1 MMKALKF
8 QEPSAFKR
16 VIIGGLATG
25 GFATGARAI
34 AAFAVGAFAIGS
46 FAIRRLAIR
55 DMRVRSLKIED
66 LQISHLPSQKFPTP
80 ETGFVLT
87 HFLTVS
93 DIKRSARFYSDMLGG
108 EIVFDGAPTVVKI
121 ANSWMI
127 LNSGGGPTDDK
138 PQTILHPPTSTGEV
152 SSFLNIRVSD
162 IQRYYR
168 EWKKRGVEFL
178 TEPKD
183 HGREWRCY
191 MKDPDGY
198 IIEVGQSTGWITE
211 LKSAA

>member
-1 MMKALKF
+1 MIKPLKF
-8 QEPSAFKR
+8 QEPTAVKR
-16 VIIGGLATG
+16 VAIGGLATV

-46 FAIRRLAIR
+46 FAIRRLAIGNVR
-55 DMRVRSLKIED
+55 IRSLKIED

-80 ETGFVLT
+80 EMGFVLT

-93 DIKRSARFYSDMLGG
+93 DIKRSARFYSDVLGG
-108 EIVFDGAPTVVKI
+108 EIVFDGAPTIIKI
-121 ANSWMI
+121 ANSWI
-127 LNSGGGPTDDK
+127 TLNIGGDPTDDK
-138 PQTILHPPTSTGEV
+138 PQTILHPPMSTREV

-162 IQRYYR
+162 IHRYYR
-168 EWKKRGVEFL
+168 EWKKRGAEFL
-178 TEPKD
+178 TKPKD
-183 HGREWRCY
+183 HGRELRCY

-198 IIEVGQSTGWITE
+198 IIEVGQSTGFITE

>member
-1 MMKALKF
+1 MIKPLKT
-8 QEPSAFKR
+8 QEPTAVKR
-16 VIIGGLATG
+16 VAIGGLATI

-46 FAIRRLAIR
+46 FAIRRFAIR
-55 DMRVRSLKIED
+55 NMRIQTLRIED
-66 LQISHLPSQKFPTP
+66 LQISHIPSQRFPAP

-93 DIKRSARFYSDMLGG
+93 DIKRSARFYSDVLGG
-108 EIVFDGAPTVVKI
+108 EIVFDGAPSIIKI

-127 LNSGGGPTDDK
+127 LNVGGGPTDDK
-138 PQTILHPPTSTGEV
+138 PQTILNPPTSTREV

-162 IQRYYR
+162 IHRYYHI
-168 EWKKRGVEFL
+168 WKKRGAEFL

-191 MKDPDGY
+191 IKDPDGY
-198 IIEVGQSTGWITE
+198 IIEVGQSTGLIAEIKT
-211 LKSAA
+211 AA

>member
-1 MMKALKF
+1 MIKPLTHQKSTAV
-8 QEPSAFKR
+8 KR
-16 VIIGGLATG
+16 VAIGGLATG

-34 AAFAVGAFAIGS
+34 GAFAVGAMAIGAL
-46 FAIRRLAIR
+46 AIRRLALGKVQIKSLEV
-55 DMRVRSLKIED
+55 DNLRV
-66 LQISHLPSQKFPTP
+66 SHLPSQKFPTP
-80 ETGFVLT
+80 ETGFVVT

-93 DIKRSARFYSDMLGG
+93 DIKRSARFYSDVLGG
-108 EIVFDGAPTVVKI
+108 EIVFDGAPAVVKI

-127 LNSGGGPTDDK
+127 LNVGGGPTDDK
-138 PQTILHPPTSTGEV
+138 PQTILHPPTSTRDV

-162 IQRYYR
+162 IHRYYR
-168 EWKKRGVEFL
+168 EWKKRGAEFL

-198 IIEVGQSTGWITE
+198 IIEVGQSTGWMAE
-211 LKSAA
+211 LKAAA